1 MVSGGVTARSATGTT
16 VLTKV
21 SRGTLLLTSGPFQT
35 AGAGVSVTIRA
46 IGN

>member
-1 MVSGGVTARSATGTT
+1 MISGGVTAQTLAGAT
-16 VLTKV
+16 VLVKI